1 MMNLR
6 QLETYL
12 WVAKLGSFSKT
23 AEKLFTTQPAIS
35 SRISALEDELQVTLF
50 ERDAGS
56 VRLTAAGRSLLSKA
70 EEALAAVEDLRNRA
84 GVAAEVSGLLRL
96 GVSETIVQS
105 WLPDLLVR
113 LRELYPALNVEIT
126 VDVTANLRN
135 ELVEH
140 GLDLAFLMGPV
151 SEYTVT
157 NVPLCKFPLIWAMR
171 PNQKNQKKISMSLE
185 EMSAYPILTYA
196 RNTRPYA
203 EISEAFR
210 ARVGV
215 VPRIF
220 PSTSLNACQRM
231 AERGVGIATVTTE
244 LVSDAFSDGRLVEV
258 QTDWYPT
265 PLTFTASY
273 ISDPAQPFIGEIA
286 NLARDIADQAQISK
300 PRA

>member
-1 MMNLR
+1 MNLR

-35 SRISALEDELQVTLF
+35 SRISALEKELQVTLF

-56 VRLTAAGRSLLSKA
+56 VRLTASGRSLLPQA
-70 EEALAAVEDLRNRA
+70 EEALAAVEGLRSRA
-84 GVAAEVSGLLRL
+84 GVAAEVAGLLRL

-105 WLPDLLVR
+105 WLPELLVQ
-113 LRELYPALNVEIT
+113 LRELYPALDVEIT

-140 GLDLAFLMGPV
+140 GLGLAFLMGPV

-157 NVPLCKFPLIWAMR
+157 NLPLCEFPLIWVKR
-171 PNQKNQKKISMSLE
+171 PDLKGPKKVRMTLE
-185 EMSAYPILTYA
+185 EMSEYPILTYA

-203 EISEAFR
+203 EINEAFR
-210 ARVGV
+210 ARVGAA
-215 VPRIF
+215 PRIF
-220 PSTSLNACQRM
+220 PSTSLSACQRM
-231 AERGVGIATVTTE
+231 AERGVGIATVTSK
-244 LVSDAFSDGRLVEV
+244 LVDEALSEGRLVEV
-258 QTDWYPT
+258 ETDWNPT

-286 NLARDIADQAQISK
+286 NLARKIANDAELSA